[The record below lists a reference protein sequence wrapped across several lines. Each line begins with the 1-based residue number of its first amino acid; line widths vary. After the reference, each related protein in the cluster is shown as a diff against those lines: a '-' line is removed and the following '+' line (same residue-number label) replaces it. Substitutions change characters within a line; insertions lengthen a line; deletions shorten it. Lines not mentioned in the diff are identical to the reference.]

1 MKPDELK
8 EHIKKIK
15 GLDRFPIKDHGH
27 LRDMLGGKET
37 KFKFKEKDVT
47 AEDVLRIF
55 PANYFPIESEEDMTK
70 KAAKLLEIGRYGFQ
84 PATGKR
90 PDVGGPPAL
99 TRELQEDKKE
109 NDSDGH
115 AKDTKK

>member
-27 LRDMLGGKET
+27 LRDMLGGKD
-37 KFKFKEKDVT
+37 KQFKFKEKDVT
-47 AEDVLRIF
+47 VEDVMRMF
-55 PANYFPIESEEDMTK
+55 PANYFPIESEDDMTK
-70 KAAKLLEIGRYGFQ
+70 KAAKLLEIGQYGFQ

-90 PDVGGPPAL
+90 PDEGGPPAL
-99 TRELQEDKKE
+99 NKELHDYLKE
-109 NDSDGH
+109 NDCDGH
-115 AKDTKK
+115 EKKK